1 MMKKTAYILVVGVAL
16 VALVGISACKK
27 TKTVKAERKA
37 ITEAVYASGFLVPKN
52 EYKVY
57 ALADGYITGKYKEA
71 GDSVKKGEA
80 ILQVQNDATVAKLG
94 ASSSAYDLAKNNASD
109 NSPVLADLKNK
120 IKSAEAK
127 ARNDSLNYVRF
138 KNMFDANAVT
148 KAQLDQAALAYEV
161 SGNDL
166 KSARE
171 QLSRT
176 KDQLQQELRNAQS
189 TLAASGLEAGNYT
202 VRSMMDGVV
211 YDISKELGEAV
222 RRNDMIALVGESGSK
237 LLQLSVDQQDIDRIK
252 LGQEVI
258 VKMDISGN
266 KIYKARVS
274 KIYPNMN
281 QNDQSF
287 KVEAEF
293 TEDYDLP
300 FVHTSLEANIII
312 SKKDNALVIPRGV
325 LQGEDEVD
333 IKGTAMNKRVKIK
346 IGMQNLESVEVLEGV
361 SETDEIVI
369 PKEK

>member
-1 MMKKTAYILVVGVAL
+1 
-16 VALVGISACKK
+16 
-27 TKTVKAERKA
+27 
-37 ITEAVYASGFLVPKN
+37 
-52 EYKVY
+52 
-57 ALADGYITGKYKEA
+57 
-71 GDSVKKGEA
+71 
-80 ILQVQNDATVAKLG
+80 
-94 ASSSAYDLAKNNASD
+94 
-109 NSPVLADLKNK
+109 
-120 IKSAEAK
+120 
-127 ARNDSLNYVRF
+127 
-138 KNMFDANAVT
+138 MFDANAVT

-161 SGNDL
+161 SSNDL

-293 TEDYDLP
+293 TEDYELP
-300 FVHTSLEANIII
+300 FVHTSLEANIVI

-333 IKGTAMNKRVKIK
+333 LKGTAMNKRVKIK

>member
-1 MMKKTAYILVVGVAL
+1 MKKAAYIIVPLAL
-16 VALVGISACKK
+16 AGIILLSACKK
-27 TKTVKAERKA
+27 TKTIKPEHKA
-37 ITEAVYASGFLVPKN
+37 ITEAVYASGFLVPKD

-57 ALADGYITGKYKEA
+57 ALADGYITAKYKEA

-80 ILQVQNDATVAKLG
+80 IMQVQNDATVARLG
-94 ASSSAYDLAKNNASD
+94 ASASAYDLARSNAGE

-127 ARNDSLNYVRF
+127 AKNDSLNYARF
-138 KNMFDANAVT
+138 KNMFDAGAVT
-148 KAQLDQAALAYEV
+148 KSQLDQASLAYEV
-161 SGNDL
+161 SSNDL

-176 KDQLQQELRNAQS
+176 RDQLQLELKNAQS
-189 TLAASGLEAGNYT
+189 TLASSDLDAGNYT

-222 RRNDMIALVGESGSK
+222 RRNDMIALVGRGGEK
-237 LLQLSVDQQDIDRIK
+237 MLQLSVDQQDIDRIK
-252 LGQEVI
+252 TGQEVV
-258 VKMDISGN
+258 VKMDITGG
-266 KIYKARVS
+266 KIYNARIT

-293 TEDYDLP
+293 TEPYNLD
-300 FVHTSLEANIII
+300 FVHTSVEANIII
-312 SKKDNALVIPRGV
+312 GKKDNALVIPRGV
-325 LQGEDEVD
+325 VLGEDEVEV
-333 IKGTAMNKRVKIK
+333 KGTAMNKKVKIK
-346 IGMQNLESVEVLEGV
+346 TGMQNLESVEVLEGLA
-361 SETDEIVI
+361 ETDEIVV